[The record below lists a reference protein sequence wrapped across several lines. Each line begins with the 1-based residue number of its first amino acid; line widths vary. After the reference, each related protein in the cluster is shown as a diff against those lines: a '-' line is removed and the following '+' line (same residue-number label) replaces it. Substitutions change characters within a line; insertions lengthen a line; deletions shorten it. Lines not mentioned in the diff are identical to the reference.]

1 MQLLLI
7 ARLFRLNLKAIN
19 MRIFY
24 TTTVLCLV
32 ILGLMPSCQQNSNI
46 RESQLSDK
54 EKTDQLVVKQMESFD
69 APGLAVGLMKNGEIV
84 YADAHGVQGLDT
96 QAPLT
101 TKSLFHMAS
110 VSKPFVATGIVQLM
124 EQGKLQLSDKLTD
137 HLPYFKMADPRY
149 TDITLN
155 HMLTHTSGIPDVE
168 DYEWD
173 KPQYDEGA
181 AERYAR
187 SFETVMLDFAPGS
200 AYNYSNA
207 AFDILCAVIAKISG
221 MTFENYMKV
230 HIFEPVG
237 MVHSTFYKPEVAEEI
252 ATKPHVRGDSLDLV
266 VSKVYPYNRRHA
278 GSSTLH
284 SNVEDMMLWAE
295 VNLNKGAINGNR
307 IYQESSY
314 DLLTTTQKQIGERS
328 IGLSWFLSKL
338 NDKKVI
344 FHQGGDTG
352 YSTFFAFI
360 PEKKSAI
367 ALMTNMDDFWSNS
380 AAVTIVT
387 RVIFDSVASWK
398 APIHYKLKDYI
409 LSEGMD
415 KTREVYFHEKA
426 QSPQTY
432 LFNGNFLDELGY
444 WLLDRGY
451 AEKALG
457 IFLLNVELEPE
468 DAGWVD
474 SVADAYVAMDS
485 TASAIKWYQ
494 KALEMDPEQDFSRE
508 KLNKLMGK

>member
-1 MQLLLI
+1 
-7 ARLFRLNLKAIN
+7 

-24 TTTVLCLV
+24 TTTILCLV
-32 ILGLMPSCQQNSNI
+32 MLGLMSSCQQNSDSQKNTVH
-46 RESQLSDK
+46 ESQPSDK

-96 QAPLT
+96 RDPLT

-124 EQGKLQLSDKLTD
+124 EQGKLQLNDKLTD

-155 HMLTHTSGIPDVE
+155 HMLNHTSGIPDVE

-173 KPQYDEGA
+173 NPQYDEGA

-207 AFDILCAVIAKISG
+207 AFDILCDVIAKVSG
-221 MTFENYMKV
+221 MAFENYMKV

-237 MVHSTFYKPEVAEEI
+237 MGHSTFYKPEVPEEI
-252 ATKPHVRGDSLDLV
+252 ATKPHVRGDSLHLV
-266 VSKVYPYNRRHA
+266 VSKIYPYNRRHA

-295 VNLNKGAINGNR
+295 VNLNKGVINGKR

-314 DLLTTTQKQIGERS
+314 ELLTTAQTKIGERS
-328 IGLSWFLSKL
+328 VGLSWFLNKL
-338 NDKKVI
+338 NGTKIV

-360 PEKKSAI
+360 PE
-367 ALMTNMDDFWSNS
+367 
-380 AAVTIVT
+380 
-387 RVIFDSVASWK
+387 
-398 APIHYKLKDYI
+398 
-409 LSEGMD
+409 
-415 KTREVYFHEKA
+415 
-426 QSPQTY
+426 
-432 LFNGNFLDELGY
+432 
-444 WLLDRGY
+444 
-451 AEKALG
+451 
-457 IFLLNVELEPE
+457 
-468 DAGWVD
+468 
-474 SVADAYVAMDS
+474 
-485 TASAIKWYQ
+485 
-494 KALEMDPEQDFSRE
+494 
-508 KLNKLMGK
+508 